1 MLRNP
6 PNWRNWQLVRKDCI
20 YSMCLQYVRQRLR
33 VRRNELP
40 ACFIAVERALRVM
53 LMDEPWVAQALCERQ
68 RRKIVVLFRRRNAC
82 FFR

>member
-1 MLRNP
+1 MLRKP
-6 PNWRNWQLVRKDCI
+6 PQLAQLAVGTERLH
-20 YSMCLQYVRQRLR
+20 SMCLKYVRQRLR

-40 ACFIAVERALRVM
+40 ASFIAIERALRVM